1 MTVFIPQIY
10 FLGDGICFI
19 LTLPSPHLQGSRW
32 LEVLEDSYPTEN
44 SNSAAEISFPLE
56 ALYVPPCPT
65 CPQQYLLSV
74 QTWLTCCIP
83 GSEGGG
89 HEGKCWKVGVDDPQ
103 GNQSVSI
110 KRKVKANKNSRLHY
124 YEITAACAVLGQLCL
139 SFSNSMMSCLRR
151 GTYSSSYP
159 LRSALHADRQYLHQV
174 SSTDIC

>member
-1 MTVFIPQIY
+1 MAFASSW
-10 FLGDGICFI
+10 
-19 LTLPSPHLQGSRW
+19 PSPPPTSRTARW
-32 LEVLEDSYPTEN
+32 LKVLEDSYPTEN
-44 SNSAAEISFPLE
+44 SNSAADISFPFE

-89 HEGKCWKVGVDDPQ
+89 HEGKCWKVGVDDLQ
-103 GNQSVSI
+103 GNQSMSI
-110 KRKVKANKNSRLHY
+110 KRKVKANKSTRLHY
-124 YEITAACAVLGQLCL
+124 YEISAACAVLGQLCL

-151 GTYSSSYP
+151 NICSSSYS
-159 LRSALHADRQYLHQV
+159 LRSALRADRQCLYQL